1 MMEYLVLRTWRL
13 ILNALLVVLA
23 ATVVGLAVTA
33 RVGPAF
39 GFEIFAIR
47 TGSMAPDVGVG
58 ALVIVDA
65 SRSPVVGDVI
75 SYRTPNGATVTHRVE
90 GIVDRDGSTWIET
103 HGDANADPDPAL
115 TPSDAVIGVV
125 AFQVALLGFV
135 LALLAMPSGI
145 VSLVATAGALLTAL
159 WLIEGAEGTAAARR
173 ARRRHRRRSPVHV
186 PYPLHGLPHR

>member
-1 MMEYLVLRTWRL
+1 MMEFLVLRTWRL
-13 ILNALLVVLA
+13 ILTMLLVVLA
-23 ATVVGLAVTA
+23 AIVVGLALTA
-33 RVGPAF
+33 RAGPAV

-47 TGSMAPDVGVG
+47 TGSMAPNVDVG

-75 SYRTPNGATVTHRVE
+75 SYRTPNGTTVTHRVE
-90 GIVDRDGSTWIET
+90 RVVDRDGSTWIET

-115 TPSDAVIGVV
+115 TPSEAVIGVV
-125 AFQVALLGFV
+125 AFQVAFLGFV

-159 WLIEGAEGTAAARR
+159 WLVEGAEGTAAARR
-173 ARRRHRRRSPVHV
+173 ARRHHRRRSPVRV
-186 PYPLHGLPHR
+186 PFPLHGMPHP